1 MSKRPLSNLSL
12 DTENTPSQQRVDL
25 VEVHF
30 SSISRKEYVLEDLSL
45 ASAYDGGNMAVA
57 VAVNCAFFVTVATT
71 SEGDNSSAGL
81 EVDGISFV
89 VGRDLVLLAEKTS
102 FERRF

>member
-1 MSKRPLSNLSL
+1 
-12 DTENTPSQQRVDL
+12 
-25 VEVHF
+25 
-30 SSISRKEYVLEDLSL
+30 
-45 ASAYDGGNMAVA
+45 MAVA